1 MRIGGKISELR
12 IKNKMIQKYLA
23 DRLNISY
30 KIVSR

>member
-1 MRIGGKISELR
+1 MRIGGKILELR
-12 IKNKMIQKYLA
+12 TKNKMIQKDLA